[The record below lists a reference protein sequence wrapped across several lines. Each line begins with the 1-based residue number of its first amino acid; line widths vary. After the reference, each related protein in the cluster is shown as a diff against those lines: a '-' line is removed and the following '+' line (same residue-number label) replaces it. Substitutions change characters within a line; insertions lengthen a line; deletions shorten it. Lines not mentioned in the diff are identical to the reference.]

1 MKAVIKISAS
11 YRKKIQ
17 ILSGPSKKKLVK
29 GFFIFWQ
36 SGPSKRPNVNR
47 EIEEEKENY
56 WQVSSSCVNT
66 WELYAIFMVV
76 CFGAS
81 NGGFG

>member
-47 EIEEEKENY
+47 EIEEEIENY
-56 WQVSSSCVNT
+56 
-66 WELYAIFMVV
+66 
-76 CFGAS
+76 
-81 NGGFG
+81 